1 MTLIPQCHVHL
12 MPGISIDFAKVYI
25 IFIKDEKEDYNL
37 HFLAISTQPIN
48 HRKSQKTS
56 IKFIPCL
63 GTKRSLIG
71 NETFP
76 NWELSFPLLGMNL
89 PTE

>member
-1 MTLIPQCHVHL
+1 

-63 GTKRSLIG
+63 GMRRSQTG
-71 NETFP
+71 NEFTYRIA
-76 NWELSFPLLGMNL
+76 LGISIL
-89 PTE
+89 KV